1 MATERT
7 RQRTQA
13 IGSVLKSVSS
23 TVIVS
28 VALLMIISVLQIPIT
43 PILASVSA
51 VGVAVGLGAR
61 DLITEL
67 RRRPPVWATRA
78 RAWVVQPH
86 TAKDLIALAEQRGY
100 DIVVTT
106 ETELPAAP
114 ETPDAPAEAVL
125 W

>member
-1 MATERT
+1 MS
-7 RQRTQA
+7 QRTLTLA
-13 IGSVLKSVSS
+13 FVTSS
-23 TVIVS
+23 CAYVR
-28 VALLMIISVLQIPIT
+28 
-43 PILASVSA
+43 
-51 VGVAVGLGAR
+51 GYGAR